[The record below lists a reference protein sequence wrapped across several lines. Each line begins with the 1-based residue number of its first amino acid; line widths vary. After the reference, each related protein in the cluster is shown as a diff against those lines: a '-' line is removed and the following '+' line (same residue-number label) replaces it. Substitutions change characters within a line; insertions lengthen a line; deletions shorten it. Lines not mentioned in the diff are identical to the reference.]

1 MLRKRSNEEL
11 GRLDAGQFKS
21 AEKYPLVLVLD
32 NIRSMNNIGSM
43 FRTADA
49 FRIEEMLLCGLTA
62 CPPHREIQRTAL
74 DATESVSW
82 TYYSHTTDALAY
94 LKKKGYRIYAV
105 EQAEGSVP
113 LNAFQPAPDEKI
125 ALIMGNE
132 INGVDDALMDQ
143 VDGCLEIPQFGTKHS
158 FNVAV
163 SAGIVLWDLF
173 TKGQAFGIKQGA

>member
-1 MLRKRSNEEL
+1 MLRKLGNEEL
-11 GRLDAGQFKS
+11 GRMSADEFKA
-21 AEKYPLVLVLD
+21 AEKFPFILMLD

-49 FRIEEMLLCGLTA
+49 FRIEELLLCGVTA

-82 TYYSHTTDALAY
+82 KYFEHSADAIPY
-94 LKKKGYRIYAV
+94 LREKGYRIYAV
-105 EQAEGSVP
+105 EQAEGAVP
-113 LNAFQPAPDEKI
+113 LHQLQPVPGERI

-132 INGVDDALMDQ
+132 INGVSEELMEL
-143 VDGCLEIPQFGTKHS
+143 VDGCIEIPQFGTKHS

-163 SAGIVLWDLF
+163 SAGITLWDLYSK
-173 TKGQAFGIKQGA
+173 TLLK